1 MVVSK
6 NKIKSKST
14 VKSKKL
20 DKKDANKFL
29 KLISSPLAATIGTT
43 IGTLLAKE
51 ASSFVYHNYGKYA
64 IGYTKEKKC
73 FHDYDQLLPTYGD
86 KLTFKFYMDNKLYNI
101 RQNYNDD
108 IKNGKIDK
116 FNKENLDKKIES
128 VHDYINARD
137 FNHLRP
143 RVNKITS
150 K

>member
-1 MVVSK
+1 MAVSK
-6 NKIKSKST
+6 SKVKSKVK

-20 DKKDANKFL
+20 DKKDENKFM
-29 KLISSPLAATIGTT
+29 KLVKHPIAATIATT
-43 IGTLLAKE
+43 MGTLLAKE

-73 FHDYDQLLPTYGD
+73 FYEHDHDQLLATYGD

-101 RQNYNDD
+101 RKNYEDD

-116 FNKENLDKKIES
+116 YNKENLHKKIES
-128 VHDYINARD
+128 VHDYINAQD

-143 RVNKITS
+143 RVTK